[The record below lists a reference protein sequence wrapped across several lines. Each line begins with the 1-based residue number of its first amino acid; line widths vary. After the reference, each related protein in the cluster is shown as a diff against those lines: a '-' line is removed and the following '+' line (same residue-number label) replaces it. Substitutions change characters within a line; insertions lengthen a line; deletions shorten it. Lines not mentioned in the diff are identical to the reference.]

1 MQSSK
6 GESIKN
12 HNSPIAAE
20 GSVLIGYKCGN
31 TIIPGCLTQDHS
43 VRLHSCENGTCRIID
58 KNEKVVW
65 IRPIIARTKDGGEL
79 AEVGIGGGGED
90 LSREIEVEIDD
101 SVDIEG
107 LLKL

>member
-6 GESIKN
+6 ADSTRADI
-12 HNSPIAAE
+12 SPIASE

-31 TIIPGCLTQDHS
+31 DIIPGCLTQDCN
-43 VRLHSCENGTCRIID
+43 VRLHSCEKGTCRDID
-58 KNEKVVW
+58 NNENVVW
-65 IRPIIARTKDGGEL
+65 IRPIIARTKDGAEL
-79 AEVGIGGGGED
+79 AEIGIGGGGED
-90 LSREIEVEIDD
+90 LSRELEVEIDD